1 MDLIKV
7 KAFVKNLKLRQ
18 RHDGRVEGCELTT
31 SYENTK
37 SQLTTK
43 QPPTKIAG
51 TYQKWSLTSK
61 DKEATDEMV
70 KVKWSKVKLFSLVW
84 LFATPQTVAYQA
96 SPSMGF
102 SRQWDGRRS
111 AIMIKSNPIPTRWAV
126 HKLEN
131 NYTTEVLP
139 QEWQYWAP
147 CEAPLTG
154 CLATGGRGPRK
165 SGFEGQWSLITGI
178 PQDWGKQ
185 KLHSWRAHT
194 RSYVHQ
200 DPRNKAGTSKCCW
213 SSSTL
218 ATWCKEPMHW
228 NFPQQLPTVSEKDW
242 GQ

>member
-1 MDLIKV
+1 M
-7 KAFVKNLKLRQ
+7 RWW
-18 RHDGRVEGCELTT
+18 R
-31 SYENTK
+31 
-37 SQLTTK
+37 
-43 QPPTKIAG
+43 
-51 TYQKWSLTSK
+51 WS
-61 DKEATDEMV
+61 E
-70 KVKWSKVKLFSLVW
+70 VKLFSLVW
-84 LFATPQTVAYQA
+84 LSATPQTVAYQA
-96 SPSMGF
+96 SPSVGF

-165 SGFEGQWSLITGI
+165 SGFEGQWSLITEI

-194 RSYVHQ
+194 RSYMHQ
-200 DPRNKAGTSKCCW
+200 DPRNKAGISKESVAEVPILWPPDAKSQCTLTSH
-213 SSSTL
+213 S
-218 ATWCKEPMHW
+218 
-228 NFPQQLPTVSEKDW
+228 NFPLLLRKIEGSRRGWHWLRWLVSITDSVDMHLNILQVVVEDRGARCAIVHGAVKSRARLSSW
-242 GQ
+242 TEQHKRLG